1 MSEVLWELVMTL
13 GLWQSEHCDDV
24 EFLSLREVNDSVIEC
39 MRVCN
44 RVSLH
49 HGDLLIYSQTS
60 VISRGSQRL

>member
-24 EFLSLREVNDSVIEC
+24 EFLSLEEVNDSVIEC

-44 RVSLH
+44 REAFASW
-49 HGDLLIYSQTS
+49 
-60 VISRGSQRL
+60 